1 MKYNTNKEVIKL
13 QGEVLKGQLGLPNF
27 PINPELVRKAY
38 NKIDSFFNPISKWDS
53 EHGTTSKASSGMLTL
68 INPEAWVGIDEAT
81 LTAQHFGKNGQIA
94 RELEPFKGQLGSV
107 GGQKL
112 PPKIKLKKSPNEARR
127 ENLKKL
133 ADKSFNG
140 DEKKALDFLISK
152 RKK

>member
-1 MKYNTNKEVIKL
+1 MKYNTNKEVVKL
-13 QGEVLKGQLGLPNF
+13 QSGIVKGQLGLSNL
-27 PINPELVRKAY
+27 PINLELVRNVY

-53 EHGTTSKASSGMLTL
+53 EHGTTAKASSGMLTL

-112 PPKIKLKKSPNEARR
+112 PPKIKSKKSPNEARR

-133 ADKSFNG
+133 ADRSFNG
-140 DEKKALDFLISK
+140 DEKKTLDFLISK